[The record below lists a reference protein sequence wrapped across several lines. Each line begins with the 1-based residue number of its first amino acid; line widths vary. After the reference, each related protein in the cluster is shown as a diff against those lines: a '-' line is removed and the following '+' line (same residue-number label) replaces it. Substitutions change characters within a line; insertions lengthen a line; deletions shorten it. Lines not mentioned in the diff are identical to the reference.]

1 MHVSDDEAEES
12 STTDESDDDD
22 NTNFAVLRDTLLV
35 QFQTQVQA
43 RLGLNKHVFDA
54 NFHAVL
60 EQNWVKLGLS
70 VLGSYRTDT
79 WLENSSGWKTA
90 YHGTKYCE
98 NIAKIVDEGLR
109 IKGGLDGR
117 TEYGDRFGTGIYVSE
132 KIEFAEEYCK
142 PFKMQ
147 NKFYHAVFQCRVR
160 PGYFEETPSSRSIL
174 LIKDERDIRLYG
186 ILLREVQSPS
196 SRHSQER

>member
-1 MHVSDDEAEES
+1 MKS
-12 STTDESDDDD
+12 
-22 NTNFAVLRDTLLV
+22 
-35 QFQTQVQA
+35 
-43 RLGLNKHVFDA
+43 
-54 NFHAVL
+54 VL

-70 VLGSYRTDT
+70 VLGCYRTNA
-79 WLENSSGWKTA
+79 WLEDSSGWKTV

-109 IKGGLDGR
+109 IKGGLDER
-117 TEYGDRFGTGIYVSE
+117 TYDIRKEVGHGDRYGTGIYVSDLME
-132 KIEFAEEYCK
+132 TAEEYCR
-142 PFKMQ
+142 PFKMK
-147 NKFYHAVFQCRVR
+147 NKFYHVILQCRVR

-174 LIKDERDIRLYG
+174 LIKDERDVRLYG